1 MRDEKSLVTAK
12 KATKTASSDAC
23 RVSGVNFK
31 ISVGDYGGKTK
42 YISTGNLFKARFIR
56 RISAVS
62 NAIRTID
69 NEMICFIIYCLNC
82 IRHGR
87 NATYERGLRSLNGV
101 DKIRLAILL
110 KIHRGDEMDPRN
122 GKSSRERET
131 ASFCSRFNIDPPRL
145 EAEGR
150 LKSNSLQE
158 ILPKSMPFW
167 AEPQSDVC
175 HFLSLKLSSI
185 CCALMNSIVPR
196 PIRCC
201 RCWSN

>member
-1 MRDEKSLVTAK
+1 MRDEKFLVTAK
-12 KATKTASSDAC
+12 KRQRPQVQMRAVFVALISKFQSVITAE
-23 RVSGVNFK
+23 RPNTF
-31 ISVGDYGGKTK
+31 
-42 YISTGNLFKARFIR
+42 R
-56 RISAVS
+56 R
-62 NAIRTID
+62 
-69 NEMICFIIYCLNC
+69 EIY
-82 IRHGR
+82 
-87 NATYERGLRSLNGV
+87 LRSLNGV

-110 KIHRGDEMDPRN
+110 KIHRGAEMDPRN

-131 ASFCSRFNIDPPRL
+131 ASFCSRFNTDPPRL

-158 ILPKSMPFW
+158 ILLKSMPFW
-167 AEPQSDVC
+167 AEPQSDEC